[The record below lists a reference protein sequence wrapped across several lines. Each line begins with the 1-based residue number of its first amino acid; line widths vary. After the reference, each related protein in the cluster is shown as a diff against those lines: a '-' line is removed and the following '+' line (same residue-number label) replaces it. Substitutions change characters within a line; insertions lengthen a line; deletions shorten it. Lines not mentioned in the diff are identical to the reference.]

1 MGSGAGRART
11 DSVAVALLGRG
22 NHMGFS
28 PKRERSRTG
37 SPPEHRRGVGQH
49 LGALS
54 VLPARIWKEGP
65 RRVI

>member
-1 MGSGAGRART
+1 MGSTTSRARS
-11 DSVAVALLGRG
+11 DSLALAVLGRG

-28 PKRERSRTG
+28 PERERSRTG
-37 SPPEHRRGVGQH
+37 SPLEHRRGVGQP

-54 VLPARIWKEGP
+54 VLPPRIWKEGP